1 MALFQLEP
9 SSPYPTLSSPFSVTT
24 ADFDGDD
31 NLDLAIANFSSA
43 VVSLLMGAGDG
54 TFVPGAFVVSPDSCT
69 SVVAG
74 DFNGD
79 NDPDLVFTL
88 PFDGQVVVA
97 IGDGAGGFETPV
109 PYDAGDFAI
118 SVAVGFFNGD
128 AVLDLAVAEAAGNS
142 VGVLI
147 GNGDG
152 TFQPALDNLTEVGSS
167 PLAVAIG
174 DVNGDTFADIVVAE
188 QTTDKVGVFL
198 GLGNGLFLP
207 EIDYDVGDGPS
218 AVAIADLDG
227 DGDMD
232 LVVTNQGADTVSVL
246 LGDNSGAF
254 STRVDYPN
262 AVASNPVAVAIA
274 DVTGDGK
281 LDLVVANHAAF
292 APETVSVFVGN
303 GDGTFQLDFLQFE
316 TASTDATSVAIG
328 DFNGDGRPDLAVTNQ
343 STNSLAILLNTADF
357 PAAGTDKTV
366 VTNEDVPFV
375 FAAADF
381 GFTHP
386 DHALLAVKIA
396 TLPAAGLLTNNG
408 VAVAAG
414 DFIAAADIA
423 AGRLVFTTAADAN
436 GNGYASFTFQVE
448 DDGGVDPA
456 QGHSDL
462 DLSPNTITID
472 VTPVDE
478 PEINDAP
485 VITSN
490 GGGASASIATAEN
503 SVAVTTVTALD
514 ADGPALI
521 FAIAGGADAA
531 RFIIDPLTGTLA
543 FAAAPDFEAP
553 ADADGNN
560 VYDVIVTA
568 PTTPAD
574 EQQTLTVTV
583 TNVVGL
589 SITSNG
595 GGVVGCG
602 RGRRERDGGNHG
614 HRVRPR
620 HCGTC
625 LHDRR
630 WRGRGAF
637 PHRPGDRQ
645 TVFRDRAR
653 LRSPRRR
660 QRQQCLRRRCVVA
673 DGAGGIDQQALAVTV
688 TNVAGVSIKGT
699 VGNERVD
706 AAHTVAGQP
715 LATGEEDRIAG
726 RDGNDRIAAGGGDDR
741 LLGGAGDDRLRGGDG
756 DDRRDG
762 GLGANRL
769 TGGAGADVFVF
780 STRLG
785 GPGEPPHPWLSS
797 LSFVKITDFTG
808 GEDKIALKAIF
819 GSLAHVAY
827 DPDTGALLFD
837 PDGPGGAHALQF
849 ATLAGSTRTSPTG
862 ISCWCDAVGK

>member
-9 SSPYPTLSSPFSVTT
+9 SSPYPTFSSPFSVTT
-24 ADFDGDD
+24 ADFDGDG
-31 NLDLAIANFSSA
+31 NLDLAIANFSGGI
-43 VVSLLMGAGDG
+43 VSLLMGTGDG
-54 TFVPGAFVVSPDSCT
+54 TFAPGALLLGAST
-69 SVVAG
+69 SIVAG

-79 NDPDLVFTL
+79 NDLDLVFTL
-88 PFDGQVVVA
+88 PSTGQVAVA

-109 PYDAGDFAI
+109 PYDAGAFAI
-118 SVAVGFFNGD
+118 SVAIGFFNAD
-128 AVLDLAVAEAAGNS
+128 AVLDLAVAETIGNS

-152 TFQPALDNLTEVGSS
+152 TFQPALDNLTGAVSA
-167 PLAVAIG
+167 PMAVAIG
-174 DVNGDTFADIVVAE
+174 NLNGDTFADIVVAE
-188 QTTDKVGVFL
+188 HNTNKVGVFL

-207 EIDYDVGDGPS
+207 EIDYDVGGGPR

-281 LDLVVANHAAF
+281 LDLVVANFAAS
-292 APETVSVFVGN
+292 ASETVSVFIGN
-303 GDGTFQLDFLQFE
+303 GDGTFQLEFLQFE
-316 TASTDATSVAIG
+316 TAGTDATSVAIG
-328 DFNGDGRPDLAVTNQ
+328 DFNGDDKPDLAVTNQ
-343 STNSLAILLNTADF
+343 SSNSVAIFLNTADF

-381 GFTHP
+381 GFTHS

-408 VAVAAG
+408 VAVAVG

-423 AGRLVFTTAADAN
+423 GGRLVFMPAADAN

-448 DDGGVDPA
+448 DDGGLDPA
-456 QGHSDL
+456 QGRSDL

-490 GGGASASIATAEN
+490 GGGASAAIATAEN

-514 ADGPALI
+514 ADSPALV

-531 RFIIDPLTGTLA
+531 RLIIDPLTGTLA

-553 ADADGNN
+553 ADAGGNN
-560 VYDVIVTA
+560 VYDVIVS
-568 PTTPAD
+568 
-574 EQQTLTVTV
+574 VT
-583 TNVVGL
+583 
-589 SITSNG
+589 
-595 GGVVGCG
+595 
-602 RGRRERDGGNHG
+602 DG
-614 HRVRPR
+614 
-620 HCGTC
+620 
-625 LHDRR
+625 
-630 WRGRGAF
+630 
-637 PHRPGDRQ
+637 
-645 TVFRDRAR
+645 
-653 LRSPRRR
+653 S
-660 QRQQCLRRRCVVA
+660 
-673 DGAGGIDQQALAVTV
+673 GGIDQQALAVTV
-688 TNVAGVSIKGT
+688 TNAAGATIKGT
-699 VGNERVD
+699 VGNDRID
-706 AAHTVAGQP
+706 AGHTAAGQP
-715 LATGEEDRIAG
+715 LATDEEDRITG
-726 RDGNDRIAAGGGDDR
+726 RAGNDRIAGGDGDDR

-756 DDRRDG
+756 DDRLDG

-769 TGGAGADVFVF
+769 TGGAGDR
-780 STRLG
+780 RLRLLDQARR
-785 GPGEPPHPWLSS
+785 PRRAAAPLAQLIELR
-797 LSFVKITDFTG
+797 
-808 GEDKIALKAIF
+808 EDHRLHRRRRQDRAQQGDLR
-819 GSLAHVAY
+819 LAR
-827 DPDTGALLFD
+827 PCRL
-837 PDGPGGAHALQF
+837 
-849 ATLAGSTRTSPTG
+849 
-862 ISCWCDAVGK
+862 